1 MLTPPA
7 LQCSKDL
14 ATEPRCKSWTA
25 GPDKIILGFQKVK
38 QEDEGEYR
46 VEIENEHG
54 MQEHTFSLYV
64 TGRISC
70 FIHYH
75 SCYSSCVLF
84 SCWRYG
90 LQGYVDEEEEARE
103 ESGGGE

>member
-1 MLTPPA
+1 MLTPPSP
-7 LQCSKDL
+7 QCSKDL

-25 GPDKIILGFQKVK
+25 GPDKIILGFSKVK

-64 TGRISC
+64 TGRISYC
-70 FIHYH
+70 LLLFI
-75 SCYSSCVLF
+75 LF
-84 SCWRYG
+84 ILCS
-90 LQGYVDEEEEARE
+90 LQLLEVWTSELC
-103 ESGGGE
+103 

>member
-1 MLTPPA
+1 MFCSSMLTSPC

-25 GPDKIILGFQKVK
+25 GPDKIILGFSKVK

-64 TGRISC
+64 TGP
-70 FIHYH
+70 YL
-75 SCYSSCVLF
+75 V
-84 SCWRYG
+84 
-90 LQGYVDEEEEARE
+90 
-103 ESGGGE
+103 